1 MKNKT
6 LGEAFADLRGKSHL
20 AMLDV
25 ANHCDLS
32 EAVVWKLER
41 DRPVRWET
49 VHLILTQGV
58 NVPVGSAKY
67 QAMHKLWLAQRQEHA
82 EAKTPEHAAKTLSK
96 HAVEATR
103 KFRNLIRELDPA
115 MTRKVLAGAQ
125 RAAARLGTES
135 DA

>member
-6 LGEAFADLRGKSHL
+6 LGEAFADLRGKSHM

-32 EAVVWKLER
+32 EAVVWKLEN

-49 VHLILTQGV
+49 VHLILTQALEV
-58 NVPVGSAKY
+58 KPESAKY
-67 QAMHKLWLAQRQEHA
+67 QAIHRLWLAQRQEHA
-82 EAKTPEHAAKTLSK
+82 DAKTPEHAAKTLSK

-115 MTRKVLAGAQ
+115 QARKVLAGAQ
-125 RAAARLGTES
+125 RAALKLCE
-135 DA
+135 